1 MNSEEL
7 QGAYA
12 PDPLTSPET
21 PFEQVKQFHVAFG
34 LPVKDRAS
42 WPSDERL
49 ELRLELLEEELEEV
63 VQAVHNRDLV
73 NLAKELADLEYVVN
87 GFAIEAGIDLPAV
100 TTVVHESNMSK
111 LGADGK
117 PMYREDGKV
126 LKGPNYMEA
135 QLDDVLF

>member
-7 QGAYA
+7 QEAYA
-12 PDPLTSPET
+12 PDPLTSPEA